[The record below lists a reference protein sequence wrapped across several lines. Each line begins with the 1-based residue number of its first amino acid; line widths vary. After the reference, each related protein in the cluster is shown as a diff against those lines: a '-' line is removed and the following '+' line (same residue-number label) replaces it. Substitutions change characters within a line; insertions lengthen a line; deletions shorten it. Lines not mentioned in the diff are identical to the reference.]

1 MAEKMII
8 ERTNVYIKWFEKLK
22 DRKAKG
28 IITKRLLRIEES
40 GNLGNVRPLGNG
52 VSEIKIDYGAGY
64 RIYYTMRGSE
74 IILLLIGAD
83 KSRQE
88 EDVSRAKNMVK
99 QISQGAAEWLKK

>member
-1 MAEKMII
+1 MKI

-28 IITKRLLRIEES
+28 LITKRLVRIEDDD
-40 GNLGNVRPLGNG
+40 NLGEVRSLGGG
-52 VSEIKIDYGAGY
+52 VSEIKIDYGSGY
-64 RIYYTMRGSE
+64 RIYYTMRGLN

-88 EDVSRAKNMVK
+88 EDIKLAKDMVK
-99 QISQGAAEWLKK
+99 QLKKGAVK